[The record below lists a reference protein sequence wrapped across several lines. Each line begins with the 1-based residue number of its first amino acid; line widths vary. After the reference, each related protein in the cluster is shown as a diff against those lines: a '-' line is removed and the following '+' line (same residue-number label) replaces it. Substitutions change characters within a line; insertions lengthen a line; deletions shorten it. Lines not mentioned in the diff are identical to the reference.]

1 MNATISYATLQSAT
15 GDPVTARF
23 TTPIT
28 GYQGD
33 PLYVT
38 ASVTASVLAIAIVD
52 QPPSEMPAPG
62 ATATSATVSVS
73 YNGTTSDTVTVPF
86 DYSGNA
92 LSLGMTI
99 DAQLTTATVT
109 VTEATFEDERARH
122 ARHKPRAKRKNA
134 DGSRTEAPFGFVVIQ
149 GDEDTSV
156 YQLYWVHS
164 IASVRS
170 PGRFKHMTIVE
181 PGDDG
186 GGLSGPMGGMI
197 P

>member
-1 MNATISYATLQSAT
+1 MNAAIGHATLQSAT
-15 GDPVTARF
+15 GNPVPVNFTA
-23 TTPIT
+23 PIS

-33 PLYVT
+33 PLYLT
-38 ASVTASVLAIAIVD
+38 ASVTGSVLAITIVD

-73 YNGTTSDTVTVPF
+73 YDGATTDTVTVPF

-99 DAQLTTATVT
+99 DAQLATATVT
-109 VTEATFEDERARH
+109 VTEAVFEEEH
-122 ARHKPRAKRKNA
+122 ARHGHHKPRGKRTNA
-134 DGSRTEAPFGFVVIQ
+134 DGSRIDAPFGFVVIQ
-149 GDEDTSV
+149 QDDPSV
-156 YQLYWVHS
+156 YQLYWIHS
-164 IASVRS
+164 IANVDS
-170 PGRFKHMTIVE
+170 PGRFKRMTLIE
-181 PGDDG
+181 PPGDG